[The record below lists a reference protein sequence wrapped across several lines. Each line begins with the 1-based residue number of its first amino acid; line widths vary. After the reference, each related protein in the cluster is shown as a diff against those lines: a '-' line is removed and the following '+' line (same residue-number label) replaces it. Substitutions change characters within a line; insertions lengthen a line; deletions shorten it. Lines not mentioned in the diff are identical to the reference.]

1 MRASIIKTSLASMSL
16 VVSRFDSGSVSLLL
30 LLVGVL
36 SVLVMEVVVLVSD
49 SSLLMVCE
57 GGELVGNVEISI

>member
-1 MRASIIKTSLASMSL
+1 MSL